1 MLLTA
6 MEYLRDEDAVRNFCG
21 SQKKS
26 EKVENDIDF
35 ETSQPSPDQENRS
48 DTKSKEW
55 LKRLKFL
62 GEKTLTDTSSLKPLQ
77 RIRFFRELFF
87 SSGLSTFLLPPSYMS
102 SDGNC
107 GHQCFG
113 IDLRCFLVF

>member
-6 MEYLRDEDAVRNFCG
+6 MEYLRDEDALCNFCG

-55 LKRLKFL
+55 LKRLKIL
-62 GEKTLTDTSSLKPLQ
+62 GENNIDMDIDINNIDSHFFTQTIAEN
-77 RIRFFRELFF
+77 RILPGVVLFVGLVYF
-87 SSGLSTFLLPPSYMS
+87 SVATVLYV
-102 SDGNC
+102 
-107 GHQCFG
+107 Q
-113 IDLRCFLVF
+113 

>member
-6 MEYLRDEDAVRNFCG
+6 MEYLRDEDALCNFCG

-35 ETSQPSPDQENRS
+35 ETSQPSS

-55 LKRLKFL
+55 LKRLKIL
-62 GEKTLTDTSSLKPLQ
+62 GENNIDT
-77 RIRFFRELFF
+77 
-87 SSGLSTFLLPPSYMS
+87 
-102 SDGNC
+102 
-107 GHQCFG
+107 
-113 IDLRCFLVF
+113 

>member
-6 MEYLRDEDAVRNFCG
+6 MEYLRDEDALCNFCG

-55 LKRLKFL
+55 LKRLKIL
-62 GEKTLTDTSSLKPLQ
+62 GENNIDSH
-77 RIRFFRELFF
+77 FFTQTIAENKILPGVVLLVGLVYF
-87 SSGLSTFLLPPSYMS
+87 SVATILYV
-102 SDGNC
+102 
-107 GHQCFG
+107 Q
-113 IDLRCFLVF
+113 

>member
-6 MEYLRDEDAVRNFCG
+6 MEHLRDEDALCNFCG

-55 LKRLKFL
+55 LKRLKIL
-62 GEKTLTDTSSLKPLQ
+62 GENNIDSQSLLHSNHC
-77 RIRFFRELFF
+77 RE
-87 SSGLSTFLLPPSYMS
+87 
-102 SDGNC
+102 
-107 GHQCFG
+107 
-113 IDLRCFLVF
+113 

>member
-6 MEYLRDEDAVRNFCG
+6 MEYLRDEDALCNFFG

-26 EKVENDIDF
+26 EKVENDVDF

-55 LKRLKFL
+55 LKRLKIL
-62 GEKTLTDTSSLKPLQ
+62 GENNID
-77 RIRFFRELFF
+77 RHFFTQTIAENKILPGVVLFV
-87 SSGLSTFLLPPSYMS
+87 GLVYFTVATILYV
-102 SDGNC
+102 
-107 GHQCFG
+107 Q
-113 IDLRCFLVF
+113 

>member
-6 MEYLRDEDAVRNFCG
+6 MEYLRDKDALCNFFG

-26 EKVENDIDF
+26 EKVENDVDF

-55 LKRLKFL
+55 LKRLTIL
-62 GEKTLTDTSSLKPLQ
+62 GENNIDT
-77 RIRFFRELFF
+77 
-87 SSGLSTFLLPPSYMS
+87 
-102 SDGNC
+102 
-107 GHQCFG
+107 
-113 IDLRCFLVF
+113 

>member
-6 MEYLRDEDAVRNFCG
+6 MEYLCDKDALCNFCG

-35 ETSQPSPDQENRS
+35 ETSQHSP

-55 LKRLKFL
+55 LKRLKIL
-62 GEKTLTDTSSLKPLQ
+62 GENNID
-77 RIRFFRELFF
+77 RHFFTQTIAENKILPGVVLFV
-87 SSGLSTFLLPPSYMS
+87 GLVYFTVATILYV
-102 SDGNC
+102 
-107 GHQCFG
+107 Q
-113 IDLRCFLVF
+113 

>member
-6 MEYLRDEDAVRNFCG
+6 MEYLRDEDALCNFCG

-26 EKVENDIDF
+26 EKVENDF

-55 LKRLKFL
+55 LKRLKIL
-62 GEKTLTDTSSLKPLQ
+62 GENNIDSH
-77 RIRFFRELFF
+77 FFTQTIAENKILPGVVLFVGLVYF
-87 SSGLSTFLLPPSYMS
+87 SVATILYV
-102 SDGNC
+102 
-107 GHQCFG
+107 Q
-113 IDLRCFLVF
+113 